1 MSMLKILF
9 VSSEVTPLAKTGG
22 LADVS
27 AALPQ
32 SLIEMGHDVKV
43 VMPLYRS
50 VAQGDY
56 RLEQSDVTFEVPI
69 KGQQSKGNV
78 FSTELGDRLPVYFV
92 ENSAFFDREG
102 LYGTPRGD
110 HPDNAERF
118 IFFSRAALE
127 LSRGIGF
134 QPDIVHCNDWQTG
147 LIPVYLKTLYKDDPH
162 FAQAR
167 TVFTVHNLAY
177 QGVFPKETMGM
188 SGLPESLFSI
198 DGLEFYG
205 RMNFMKGGILFSD
218 VVTTVSRKYSQEIQT
233 QEFGHGLEGVLRNRQ
248 TELFGILNGVDYK
261 EWSPESDPHIA
272 APFGVQNLAGKKE
285 CKKDVLQLYELA
297 ERKRTP
303 LIGMI
308 SRLAGQKG
316 FDILLEALD
325 DLFRLDVQFVLL
337 GTGDEVYEKEFEKMA
352 SKHKTKMSVKIAFD
366 NALAHKIEA
375 GADMFMMPSRY
386 EPCGLNQMYS
396 LKYGT
401 IPIVRATGGLDDTI
415 MDFDVNSL
423 KGNGFKFEDYSA
435 AALVETVRR
444 ALKVYQDET
453 LWLQLVKNAMGED
466 FSWGQS
472 AEKYTQLYSLAL
484 NR

>member
-1 MSMLKILF
+1 MSKLKILF

-56 RLEQSDVTFEVPI
+56 RLEQSDVTFEVPL

-78 FSTELGDRLPVYFV
+78 FSTQLGAQLPVYFV

-102 LYGTPRGD
+102 LYGSPKGD

-127 LSRGIGF
+127 LSRAIGF

-177 QGVFPKETMGM
+177 QGVFSKETMGL

-233 QEFGHGLEGVLRNRQ
+233 PEFGHGLEGVLRNRQ
-248 TELFGILNGVDYK
+248 SELFGVLNGVDYK
-261 EWSPESDPHIA
+261 EWSPENDPHLA
-272 APFGVQNLAGKKE
+272 ALYDVQNLTGKKE
-285 CKKDVLQLYELA
+285 CKKDVLRLYKLA
-297 ERKRTP
+297 ARKRTP

-325 DLFRLDVQFVLL
+325 DIFRLDAQFILL
-337 GTGDEVYEKEFEKMA
+337 GTGDEVYEIEFEKMA
-352 SKHKTKMSVKIAFD
+352 SKHKKKMSVKIAFD

-375 GADMFMMPSRY
+375 GADMFLMPSRY

-415 MDFDVNSL
+415 QDFDERSI
-423 KGNGFKFEDYSA
+423 KGNGFKFENYSA
-435 AALVETVRR
+435 AALVETVHR

-453 LWLQLVKNAMGED
+453 LWLQLVKNAMSAD
-466 FSWGQS
+466 FSWEQS

>member
-1 MSMLKILF
+1 MSKLKILF

-56 RLEQSDVTFEVPI
+56 RLEQSDVTFEVPL

-78 FSTELGDRLPVYFV
+78 FSTQLGAQLPVYFV

-177 QGVFPKETMGM
+177 QGVFPKETMGL

-198 DGLEFYG
+198 NGLEFYG

-272 APFGVQNLAGKKE
+272 APYGVQNLAGKNE

-297 ERKRTP
+297 EGKRTP

-337 GTGDEVYEKEFEKMA
+337 GTGDEVYEKEFEKKA
-352 SKHKTKMSVKIAFD
+352 LKHKTKMSVKIAFD

-415 MDFDVNSL
+415 KDFDVNSL

-472 AEKYTQLYSLAL
+472 AEKYSQLYSLAL

>member
-1 MSMLKILF
+1 MKKLKILF

-32 SLIEMGHDVKV
+32 SLVEMGHDVKV

-50 VAQGDY
+50 VAQGDF
-56 RLEQSDVTFEVPI
+56 RLEQSDVTFEVPLE
-69 KGQQSKGNV
+69 GQKSKGSV
-78 FSTELGDRLPVYFV
+78 FSTQLGARLPVYFV
-92 ENSAFFDREG
+92 DNSTFFDREG
-102 LYGTPRGD
+102 LYGTPKGD

-147 LIPVYLKTLYKDDPH
+147 LIPVYLNTLYKEDPH

-177 QGVFPKETMGM
+177 QGVFPKETMEL

-218 VVTTVSRKYSQEIQT
+218 VVSTVSRKYSQEIQT
-233 QEFGHGLEGVLRNRQ
+233 QEFGHGLEGVLRNRRSD
-248 TELFGILNGVDYK
+248 LFGVLNGVDYK
-261 EWSPESDPHIA
+261 EWSPENDPHLA
-272 APFGVQNLAGKKE
+272 APYSVQNLAGKKE
-285 CKKDVLQLYELA
+285 CKKDVQQLYQLA
-297 ERKRTP
+297 EGKRIP

-325 DLFRLDVQFVLL
+325 DIFRLDVQFILL
-337 GTGDEVYEKEFEKMA
+337 GTGDEIYEKEFEKMA
-352 SKHKTKMSVKIAFD
+352 SKHKKKMSVKIAFD

-375 GADMFMMPSRY
+375 GADMFLMPSRY

-415 MDFDVNSL
+415 MNFDVNSL

-435 AALVETVRR
+435 AALIETVRR
-444 ALKVYQDET
+444 ALKVYQDEAI
-453 LWLQLVKNAMGED
+453 WLQLKKNAMSED
-466 FSWGQS
+466 FSWEQS

>member
-92 ENSAFFDREG
+92 GNSAFFDREG

-352 SKHKTKMSVKIAFD
+352 SKHKKKMSVKIAFD

-472 AEKYTQLYSLAL
+472 AEKYSQLYSFAL

>member
-69 KGQQSKGNV
+69 KGQQSKGHV

-352 SKHKTKMSVKIAFD
+352 SKHKKKMSVKIAFD

>member
-1 MSMLKILF
+1 MSKLKILF

-56 RLEQSDVTFEVPI
+56 RLEQSDVTFEVPL

-78 FSTELGDRLPVYFV
+78 FSTQLGAQLPVYFV

-177 QGVFPKETMGM
+177 QGVFPKETMGL

-198 DGLEFYG
+198 NGLEFYG

-272 APFGVQNLAGKKE
+272 APYGVQNLAGKNE

-297 ERKRTP
+297 EGKRTP

-337 GTGDEVYEKEFEKMA
+337 GTGDEVYEKEFEKKA

-366 NALAHKIEA
+366 NTFAHKIEA

-415 MDFDVNSL
+415 KDFDVNSL

-435 AALVETVRR
+435 AALIETVRR

-453 LWLQLVKNAMGED
+453 LWPQLVKNAMGED

-472 AEKYTQLYSLAL
+472 AEKYSQLYSFAL

>member
-1 MSMLKILF
+1 MSKLKILF

-32 SLIEMGHDVKV
+32 SLVEMGHDVKV
-43 VMPLYRS
+43 VMPLYRK
-50 VAQGDY
+50 VAQGDFQ
-56 RLEQSDVTFEVPI
+56 LEQSDVTYEVPLQ
-69 KGQQSKGNV
+69 GRQSTGNV
-78 FSTELGDRLPVYFV
+78 FCTKLGAQLPVYFV
-92 ENSAFFDREG
+92 ENSEFFDREA
-102 LYGTPRGD
+102 LYGTPKGD
-110 HPDNAERF
+110 YPDNAERF

-127 LSRGIGF
+127 LSRGIDF

-147 LIPVYLKTLYKDDPH
+147 LIPVYLKTLYKGDPH

-177 QGVFPKETMGM
+177 QGVFPKETMGL

-205 RMNFMKGGILFSD
+205 RMNFMKGGIFFSD

-233 QEFGHGLEGVLRNRQ
+233 PEFGHGLEGVLRNRQ
-248 TELFGILNGVDYK
+248 SELFGVLNGVDYQ
-261 EWSPESDPHIA
+261 EWSPESDPHLA
-272 APFGVQNLAGKKE
+272 APYDVQNLAGKKE
-285 CKKDVLQLYELA
+285 CKKDVLRLFQLA
-297 ERKRTP
+297 EGKRTP

-325 DLFRLDVQFVLL
+325 DIFRLDVQFILL

-352 SKHKTKMSVKIAFD
+352 SKHKKKMSVKIAFD

-375 GADMFMMPSRY
+375 GADMFLMPSRY

-415 MDFDVNSL
+415 LDFDVNSL

-444 ALKVYQDET
+444 ALKVYQDKAM
-453 LWLQLVKNAMGED
+453 WLQLKKNAMSED
-466 FSWGQS
+466 FSWEQF

-484 NR
+484 NK